1 MSLPFENVVGV
12 QQDWAN
18 VVTNVAMV
26 DTPFLGWIPTG
37 KAPVQPE
44 RLYQTDAFRA
54 PDDNSHP
61 DGLPVDG
68 AKSAGENR
76 KQLRSLIQ
84 YGTKAAS
91 VTFLTQNYGNQ
102 AGVGDELAREITNQ
116 TKEFSKSVEAAC
128 LSAQECRIG
137 VTGTTGYKTRG
148 VPNWIQASAQSVYPV
163 DTSLYP
169 AASQIDTTAT
179 ASLSEDV
186 ILNIMQGVGT
196 TTRSTRPVT
205 AFIAPNLQRAFNNF
219 PMFTPSAASTLNQ
232 GAYPSPIRGGVLD
245 RGITRY
251 ITPFGPLDLV
261 LSYNNYALGTG
272 TAATLLTN
280 SGFFLH
286 QDMWELAWGTG
297 GMPKWTQKAPVGG
310 GSEAFM
316 EAVWMLTCFNPKGEA
331 KYAPAT

>member
-1 MSLPFENVVGV
+1 MALPFESVVGV

-18 VVTNVAMV
+18 VVTNVQMV

-44 RLYQTDAFRA
+44 RLYQADSFRTPA
-54 PDDNSHP
+54 ENSHP

-76 KQLRSLIQ
+76 KQIRSLIQ
-84 YGTKAAS
+84 YMTKAANI
-91 VTFLTQNYGNQ
+91 TKLTQDYGNQ
-102 AGVGDELAREITNQ
+102 AGVADELAREITNQ
-116 TKEFSKSVEAAC
+116 TKELSKDIECAF

-137 VTGTTGYKTRG
+137 VTGTKGYETRG
-148 VPNWIQASAQSVYPV
+148 VPNWIQASAQAVYPV
-163 DTSLYP
+163 DATLYP
-169 AASQIDTTAT
+169 AAAQIDTTAT
-179 ASLSEDV
+179 ASLTEDV
-186 ILNIMQGVGT
+186 VLNIMQGVGT

-219 PMFTPSAASTLNQ
+219 PMFVPSTASTVNS
-232 GAYPSPIRGGVLD
+232 GSYPSPIRGGVLD

-261 LSYNNYALGTG
+261 LSYNNYAFTSGTS
-272 TAATLLTN
+272 TLKTH

-286 QDMWELAWGTG
+286 QDMWEVAWGTG
-297 GMPKWTQKAPVGG
+297 GMPKWVQKPYVGG
-310 GSEAFM
+310 QYEAFC
-316 EAVWMLTCFNPKGEA
+316 EAVVMLTCWNPKGEA